1 MAQVSQ
7 GDVRDALKLSPFLDH
22 REVIRLP
29 SGGHVE
35 FYAADDSAAPLL
47 IFLPGIS
54 TYVELYAGLLY
65 RLSQQGF
72 NVAAL
77 DYPGHG
83 YSTGERGQLSV
94 TQVSVWVSELIDV
107 FEERC
112 PQSQIGILGYSIGS
126 LLALKAAE
134 TDARIQRLICG
145 TLLVPEYA
153 PDVLHSLGW
162 MWMQTAALW
171 TPRLKVPLTRLLDFS
186 ALIKALPGVDVLE
199 HDPRL
204 VMAYPLGALAD
215 LFSVRCNSVK
225 AVQSFK
231 MLVVQGD
238 TDEVLPLSYV
248 QSLQGK
254 LVQPFDLVVVPG
266 GHMLPWTATEQLCI
280 EMRHWWFSVS

>member
-7 GDVRDALKLSPFLDH
+7 SDVRDALKLSPFLDH

-35 FYAADDSAAPLL
+35 FYAADDKAAPLL

-94 TQVSVWVSELIDV
+94 AQVSAWVSELIDT
-107 FEERC
+107 FEVRS
-112 PQSQIGILGYSIGS
+112 PQSQIGIVGYSIGS

-134 TDARIQRLICG
+134 ADVRIQRLICG
-145 TLLVPEYA
+145 TLLVPEHA
-153 PDVLHSLGW
+153 PGMLHSLGW
-162 MWMQTAALW
+162 MWMQTTALW
-171 TPRLKVPLTRLLDFS
+171 TPWLKVPLTRLLDFS
-186 ALIKALPGVDVLE
+186 ALIKALPGAEVLE
-199 HDPRL
+199 RDPRL

-215 LFSVRCNSVK
+215 LFSARCDSVK
-225 AVQSFK
+225 AAQSFK
-231 MLVVQGD
+231 VLVVQGD

-280 EMRHWWFSVS
+280 EIRQWWFGVS